1 MKNSHIT
8 TAIKALK
15 RQLLKYQTERERFE
29 VAEKTAK
36 ASKDF
41 FTAEIEKINKQI
53 ASLEGT
59 DKLNVAV

>member
-1 MKNSHIT
+1 MKNGHIA

-15 RQLLKYQTERERFE
+15 RQLSKYQTERERFE

-41 FTAEIEKINKQI
+41 FAAEIDKINKQI

-59 DKLNVAV
+59 DKMTVAV